1 MKSKYFLIAL
11 VLVLAMTAGCTT
23 AEKASTASN
32 DYDVTPQSTA
42 NAQETID
49 APTDSTILDNDENV
63 ESENGEEELQSS
75 ALESNVDSEEES
87 QSSASES
94 NGDSTAELLSS
105 NSESDSESIDISA
118 DWAENV
124 TDTVTDYDEYIIDN
138 SDYAMSIMF
147 TANNPVSDFKIVS
160 LQYED
165 VKEDGTPVFL
175 TEDVYTYGELTT
187 EQSLLVKLSFPGD
200 MPNYGISYKD
210 SSGTEKHYALQ
221 QSGKDGSLVMF
232 EFE

>member
-1 MKSKYFLIAL
+1 MKSKFLTAIII
-11 VLVLAMTAGCTT
+11 VLAMTAGCTT
-23 AEKASTASN
+23 AEKASTTSS
-32 DYDVTPQSTA
+32 DYEVTPQSTT
-42 NAQETID
+42 NTQETND
-49 APTDSTILDNDENV
+49 TPTDDTVSDNNENI
-63 ESENGEEELQSS
+63 ESENSAEELQ
-75 ALESNVDSEEES
+75 
-87 QSSASES
+87 
-94 NGDSTAELLSS
+94 SS
-105 NSESDSESIDISA
+105 NSESDSDSIDISA

-124 TDTVTDYDEYIIDN
+124 TDTVTDYDEYIIDD
-138 SDYAMSIMF
+138 SDYGMSIMF

-165 VKEDGTPVFL
+165 VKEDGTPIFL
-175 TEDVYTYGELTT
+175 TEDVYTYGELIP
-187 EQSLLVKLSFPGD
+187 EKFLLVKLSFPGD